1 MVTTDEHQMVTDGVA
16 GGMRLYVI
24 KAERTTYLFELINEY

>member
-1 MVTTDEHQMVTDGVA
+1 MVTTDEHQMVTDGVV
-16 GGMRLYVI
+16 GGVWLYVI